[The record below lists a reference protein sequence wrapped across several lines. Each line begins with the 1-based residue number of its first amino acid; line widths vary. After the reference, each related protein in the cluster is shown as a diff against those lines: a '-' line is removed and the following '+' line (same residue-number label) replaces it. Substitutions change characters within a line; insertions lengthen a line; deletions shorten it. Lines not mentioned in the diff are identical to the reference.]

1 MDENT
6 IWKIIDSYFQ
16 NNEKGFVNHHLESYN
31 DFFQNGIYQIFK
43 EKTPI
48 TLTSNYDE
56 KLGDFRNK
64 CVMYMGGKDGS
75 RLYFGKPVIY
85 DDKNTHFMF
94 PNEARLRNMTYGMTI
109 HYDVEIEFINYT
121 NSNNQPDVFGGENEE
136 CEEKNL
142 IIPGGGPK
150 KDVLRTSNRPNER
163 NMPRGKK
170 LVIRPFELIVG
181 EEPQNK
187 ATDENLQK
195 YSIFLEKILLG
206 KFPIML
212 HSNFCVLNNVP
223 REIAYTMGECKND
236 IGGYFIIQGLEKT
249 IIPQEKFANNMLW
262 VRMGKP
268 VDEFIC
274 SADIKSVSE
283 NVSKP
288 MRNLS
293 IQILKPDTKYSN
305 LQIIVNVPNVQKP
318 IPLFILFR
326 ALGIISD
333 KKIIEMCL
341 LDLNK
346 YETLVDKFV
355 PSVYDAGGIL
365 TQKMA
370 IEYIAIFTK
379 GKRVE
384 HTLEILSDYLF
395 PHIGETN
402 YTEKAYYLGYM
413 VFRLLSVYT
422 GIEPP
427 TDRDNLKYKRLEL
440 VGSLLSD
447 LFREYY
453 NLQLKNIQVKFEEK
467 LLYSQNIYSNNLPKL
482 ITDFY
487 NIIFKNRILETG
499 FKRAF
504 KGNWGAQPHT
514 KRLGVVQDLNRL
526 SFNTYLSHLRKINLP
541 MEATAKIVEPR
552 KLHCSQWGFL
562 DPIDTPDGAN
572 IGLHKTLAITT
583 YITTYSGK
591 GIRAKLTEWLR
602 ENINMKCVEEC
613 DFMTL
618 SNLTKIIING
628 YWAGGILNPFECIQK
643 IKLYRRIAILP
654 IYMSISFNILQ
665 NTIYIYTDAGR
676 LCRPI
681 FYYDEFTKKMS
692 FEKPNILENL
702 KTENFVWKNLITGF
716 IEKTE
721 EIQFNENIPKIYELN
736 ELYKT
741 LQTEQDPMK
750 NKNFIN
756 NKAIIDYIDCS
767 ESEGAYICVNM
778 EQYETTSEKYTHLE
792 IHESLI
798 LGNMC
803 NLICFPENNPPT
815 RNSFSCGQSK
825 QAVSLYHTNY
835 HMRMDKTA
843 VVLNTGQIP
852 LIKTRYLKYINNE
865 ENPYGENT
873 IIAIMCYSGY
883 NVEDAV
889 LINEGALKRGLFH
902 TTYYTS
908 YQSHEEKNET
918 NDKITNIKFTDVQN
932 DNTVVGTKTG
942 YDYSKLDKYGLI
954 KEGTEVDEKTIL
966 IGLTSDTPNSSKK
979 RDMSKTPKKGQL
991 GVVDKSFM
999 TEGEEGERIAKIRI
1013 REQRIPNLGDK
1024 MAARQGQKGTIGM
1037 IIPECDMPF
1046 TRDGV
1051 RPDLIINPHALP
1063 SRMTVGLLVECLMG
1077 KACVNVGSFGDCTA
1091 FVNRGSKVG
1100 VFGELLTHFGYHSSG
1115 NEILYNGMSGQQ
1127 LEGEIFMGPSYY
1139 MRLKHMVKDKINYRS
1154 LGPRTAMTRQPV
1166 SGRANDGGLRIGE
1179 MERDSVVSHGTV
1191 NFLTES
1197 MMERGDKYHIAICNA
1212 TGMMAI
1218 YNPTKNL
1225 FLSPMADGPI
1235 RFIETIDG
1243 LHIDNISQFGRNF
1256 SIVEIP
1262 YSFKVLMQE
1271 LQTINVQM
1279 RIITEDNIHQLEHML
1294 FSKNIDKLMNEPNGI
1309 QTVGKNIKNKINNQL
1324 QNTILQIAP
1333 LNNNEIQPDITPE
1346 FKIKPEHIV
1355 SQFNIENT
1363 THPEFKQG
1371 DLVYYRGDPYLP
1383 DEDPR
1388 TWIIITI
1395 GKDLAVIQTTESV
1408 PIQINAVKYDEIYF
1422 PGTVPNH
1429 PPTYFGT
1436 PPSPPYTTIDTPP
1449 TPSEIVG
1456 GNMEIYGEPQQ
1467 MYPFPGSAGSGI
1479 HFAPVINIVGRDNH
1493 GKIGEPEQ
1501 SNEEENQIV
1510 ATSTDGGEH
1519 TPQTTSHTHNE
1530 EKIDFNKLVIN
1541 KI

>member
-1 MDENT
+1 MDENI

-43 EKTPI
+43 EKAPI

-56 KLGDFRNK
+56 KIGDFRNK

-85 DDKNTHFMF
+85 DDKNTHYMF

-109 HYDVEIEFINYT
+109 HYDVEIEFINYI
-121 NSNNQPDVFGGENEE
+121 NSNNPPDVFGGYNEDNEE
-136 CEEKNL
+136 QL
-142 IIPGGGPK
+142 IPGGGPK
-150 KDVLRTSNRPNER
+150 KDVLRTNNRPNER
-163 NMPRGKK
+163 NVPRGKK
-170 LVIRPFELIVG
+170 LVIRPFELITDTTN
-181 EEPQNK
+181 ETQN
-187 ATDENLQK
+187 TGTNENIQR

-212 HSNFCVLNNVP
+212 HSNFCILNNVP

-268 VDEFIC
+268 DEEFIC

-293 IQILKPDTKYSN
+293 IQILKPNNKYSN

-318 IPLFILFR
+318 VPLFILFR

-346 YETLVDKFV
+346 YETMVDKFT

-370 IEYIAIFTK
+370 IEYIAVFTK
-379 GKRVE
+379 GKKTE

-413 VFRLLSVYT
+413 VFRLMSVYT
-422 GIEPP
+422 GIEQP

-453 NLQLKNIQVKFEEK
+453 NLQLKHIQVKFEEK
-467 LLYSQNIYSNNLPKL
+467 LLYNQNIYSNNLPKL

-487 NIIFKNRILETG
+487 NLIFKNRILEDG

-504 KGNWGAQPHT
+504 KGNWGAQAHT
-514 KRLGVVQDLNRL
+514 KRLGIVQDLNRL

-541 MEATAKIVEPR
+541 MDATAKIVEPR
-552 KLHCSQWGFL
+552 KLHCSQWGFI

-583 YITTYSGK
+583 YITSFSGK
-591 GIRAKLTEWLR
+591 GIREKLIEWLR

-613 DFMTL
+613 DFITL

-643 IKLYRRIAILP
+643 IKLYRRIALLP
-654 IYMSISFNILQ
+654 IYMSICFNIQQ

-692 FEKPNILENL
+692 FEKPPILENL
-702 KTENFVWKNLITGF
+702 KNDNFVWKNLISGF
-716 IEKTE
+716 IEKPTG
-721 EIQFNENIPKIYELN
+721 FNENIPKIFELN
-736 ELYKT
+736 ELYS
-741 LQTEQDPMK
+741 QEPEPMK

-756 NKAIIDYIDCS
+756 NKAIIDFIDCS
-767 ESEGAYICVNM
+767 ESEGAYICNNL
-778 EQYETTSEKYTHLE
+778 EEYTQTTSEASTGARRTFTHLE

-825 QAVSLYHTNY
+825 QAVSLYHTNFN
-835 HMRMDKTA
+835 MRMDKTA

-852 LIKTRYLKYINNE
+852 LVKTRYLKYINNE

-908 YQSHEEKNET
+908 YQLHEEINKKNE
-918 NDKITNIKFTDVQN
+918 KITNIKFTDIQN
-932 DNTVVGTKTG
+932 DNTVVGTKMG

-954 KEGTEVDEKTIL
+954 KEGTPVDEKTVL
-966 IGLTSDTPNSSKK
+966 IGLTTDTPNSSKK

-991 GVVDKSFM
+991 GFVDKSFM

-1037 IIPECDMPF
+1037 VIPECDMPF

-1077 KACVNVGSFGDCTA
+1077 KACVNVGGFGDCTA

-1100 VFGELLTHFGYHSSG
+1100 VYGELLTHFGYHSSG
-1115 NEILYNGMSGQQ
+1115 NEILYNGMSGEQ

-1154 LGPRTAMTRQPV
+1154 LGPRTAITRQPV

-1197 MMERGDKYHIAICNA
+1197 MMERGDKFHIAICNT

-1218 YNPTKNL
+1218 YNPAKNL

-1235 RFIETIDG
+1235 RFLEVPQEPGFHIE
-1243 LHIDNISQFGRNF
+1243 NVSQFGRNF
-1256 SIVEIP
+1256 SIVQIP
-1262 YSFKVLMQE
+1262 YSFKLLMQE
-1271 LQTINVQM
+1271 LQTINIQM

-1294 FSKNIDKLMNEPNGI
+1294 FSKNVDKLMNENNGI

-1324 QNTILQIAP
+1324 QNTILQVAP
-1333 LNNNEIQPDITPE
+1333 LNVNEIQPDITPK
-1346 FKIKPEHIV
+1346 FAIKQTVIP
-1355 SQFNIENT
+1355 S

-1371 DLVYYRGDPYLP
+1371 DVVFYRGDPYLAY
-1383 DEDPR
+1383 EEPR
-1388 TWIIITI
+1388 EWMITTI
-1395 GKDLAVIQTTESV
+1395 GKDLAVIQTIENNPT
-1408 PIQINAVKYDEIYF
+1408 QINAVKYDEIYL

-1429 PPTYFGT
+1429 LPTYFNTPSPPYTTIDT

-1449 TPSEIVG
+1449 EIVG
-1456 GNMEIYGEPQQ
+1456 G
-1467 MYPFPGSAGSGI
+1467 YPEQLSGSGGGI
-1479 HFAPVINIVGRDNH
+1479 HFAPVINIVGGDNN
-1493 GKIGEPEQ
+1493 GKMALPEVQGEGVVVGEQ
-1501 SNEEENQIV
+1501 PKGQDITQNYNVLGGDPPKNTEN
-1510 ATSTDGGEH
+1510 
-1519 TPQTTSHTHNE
+1519 
-1530 EKIDFNKLVIN
+1530 IDFSKLVIN